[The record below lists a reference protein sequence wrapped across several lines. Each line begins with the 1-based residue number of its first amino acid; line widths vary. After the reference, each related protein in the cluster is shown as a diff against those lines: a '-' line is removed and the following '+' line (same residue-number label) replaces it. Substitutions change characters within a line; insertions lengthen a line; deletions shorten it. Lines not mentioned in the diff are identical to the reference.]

1 MGWTIRGCGAGD
13 TNPMKRIHY
22 TKPSIGEQEVEL
34 VLDAVRNGWGEHCYD
49 YIQRFEQQFTGY
61 LRVNHAV
68 ATSSC
73 TGALHLGLRALG
85 IGPGD
90 EVILGDINWVASAAP
105 VFYVG
110 ATPVLVDVLEDSWCL
125 DPQAVAEAITP
136 RTKAIIAVHL
146 YGNLAAL
153 DELTSLADKN
163 NLALIEDAAEAL
175 GSVYRGQKA
184 GSRSIFS
191 VFSFHGTKV
200 MTTGEG
206 GMLATNDSD
215 LRRRVE
221 ELNNHGRAA
230 NEQRQFWPSELG
242 HKYKISNIQAALGC
256 AQLQRIDELVCRKRA
271 VFARYRDALLTELP
285 GAAMNPEPEYTVNS
299 YWMPTLVLPEDLAS
313 KRDSLLDFMRLH
325 AIDARM
331 FFWPLSDTPVFEHV
345 RSIPTPR
352 AHNLS
357 RRAFNLPS
365 YHDLSLTDQQR
376 VIETILEGLKR

>member
-1 MGWTIRGCGAGD
+1 
-13 TNPMKRIHY
+13 
-22 TKPSIGEQEVEL
+22 
-34 VLDAVRNGWGEHCYD
+34 
-49 YIQRFEQQFTGY
+49 
-61 LRVNHAV
+61 
-68 ATSSC
+68 
-73 TGALHLGLRALG
+73 LRALG

-153 DELTSLADKN
+153 DELTALAAKN
-163 NLALIEDAAEAL
+163 DLALIEDAAEAL
-175 GSVYRGQKA
+175 GSAYRGQKA

-215 LRRRVE
+215 LRRKVD
-221 ELNNHGRAA
+221 ELNNHGRAF

-256 AQLQRIDELVCRKRA
+256 AQLQRIDELVSGKRA

-285 GAAMNPEPEYTVNS
+285 GATMNPEPEYTVNS
-299 YWMPTLVLPEDLAS
+299 YWMPTLVLPEDLAP

-325 AIDARM
+325 AIDARI
-331 FFWPLSDTPVFEHV
+331 FFWPLSDTPVFKHV

-365 YHDLSLTDQQR
+365 YHDLSLNDQQR

>member
-1 MGWTIRGCGAGD
+1 
-13 TNPMKRIHY
+13 
-22 TKPSIGEQEVEL
+22 
-34 VLDAVRNGWGEHCYD
+34 
-49 YIQRFEQQFTGY
+49 
-61 LRVNHAV
+61 
-68 ATSSC
+68 
-73 TGALHLGLRALG
+73 
-85 IGPGD
+85 
-90 EVILGDINWVASAAP
+90 
-105 VFYVG
+105 
-110 ATPVLVDVLEDSWCL
+110 
-125 DPQAVAEAITP
+125 
-136 RTKAIIAVHL
+136 
-146 YGNLAAL
+146 
-153 DELTSLADKN
+153 
-163 NLALIEDAAEAL
+163 
-175 GSVYRGQKA
+175 
-184 GSRSIFS
+184 
-191 VFSFHGTKV
+191 
-200 MTTGEG
+200 
-206 GMLATNDSD
+206 MLATNDSD

-365 YHDLSLTDQQR
+365 YHDLSLSDQQR
-376 VIETILEGLKR
+376 VIDTILEGLKR

>member
-1 MGWTIRGCGAGD
+1 
-13 TNPMKRIHY
+13 
-22 TKPSIGEQEVEL
+22 
-34 VLDAVRNGWGEHCYD
+34 
-49 YIQRFEQQFTGY
+49 
-61 LRVNHAV
+61 
-68 ATSSC
+68 
-73 TGALHLGLRALG
+73 
-85 IGPGD
+85 
-90 EVILGDINWVASAAP
+90 
-105 VFYVG
+105 
-110 ATPVLVDVLEDSWCL
+110 
-125 DPQAVAEAITP
+125 
-136 RTKAIIAVHL
+136 
-146 YGNLAAL
+146 
-153 DELTSLADKN
+153 
-163 NLALIEDAAEAL
+163 
-175 GSVYRGQKA
+175 
-184 GSRSIFS
+184 
-191 VFSFHGTKV
+191 

-256 AQLQRIDELVCRKRA
+256 AQLQRIDELVSGKRA

-345 RSIPTPR
+345 RCTPTPR

-357 RRAFNLPS
+357 SRAFNLPS

-376 VIETILEGLKR
+376 VIETVLEGLKR